1 MNLRSSQ
8 NPRVDPAV
16 LGEDLDLLLQEGM
29 GPRSPHFLNE
39 DIAGLINGPHHPTN
53 FIHVGGKEQGQGRLG
68 LTC

>member
-16 LGEDLDLLLQEGM
+16 LGEDLGLLLQEGM
-29 GPRSPHFLNE
+29 RPGAPHFLNK
-39 DIAGLINGPHHPTN
+39 DIAGLINGPHHPTD
-53 FIHVGGKEQGQGRLG
+53 FIHVGRKEQGQGRLG